1 MMEEKKR
8 TFGEFLIWATALMTG
23 LLGLEGVVCHLVN
36 DEWEFVVRVVFF
48 FIQLT
53 WAMIYQAII
62 YRQDEEKKK
71 TDYADL
77 SLVGFT
83 GFLNSLFSIFVFE
96 SNHLESSKIWFALP
110 FLILFQAFALYWTD
124 RSMRKSFEEGERQKR
139 EPGELLDRVSQSDQP
154 VFIVVSH
161 VPKQHIAFELDDK
174 AMMLYR
180 LVDYRYLVL
189 FRREVGM
196 KQFLKVLSAL
206 RSEANDDED
215 VIGYY
220 GRPCKGTQP
229 DEPHA
234 FVSNL
239 QGECRTIPFD
249 LTTVPFDEADPIQ
262 IRDENH

>member
-1 MMEEKKR
+1 MEEKKKS
-8 TFGEFLIWATALMTG
+8 FGEFLIWATALMTG
-23 LLGLEGVVCHLVN
+23 LLGLEGVVCHFVN

-53 WAMIYQAII
+53 WLIIYQAII

-71 TDYADL
+71 TDYVDF
-77 SLVGFT
+77 SLVGFA

-96 SNHLESSKIWFALP
+96 PNHFGLPNVWFALP

-124 RSMRKSFEEGERQKR
+124 RSMRKSFEVGERQKR

-154 VFIVVSH
+154 VFIVISH

-174 AMMLYR
+174 ATILYQ
-180 LVDYRYLVL
+180 LVDDRYLVL

-206 RSEANDDED
+206 RSETNDDED

-220 GRPCKGTQP
+220 GRSCKGAQP
-229 DEPHA
+229 DGQHA

-239 QGECRTIPFD
+239 RGECRTIPFD
-249 LTTVPFDEADPIQ
+249 LTTVPFDEADPIP
-262 IRDENH
+262 IRDENI